1 MLRQTSGLAK
11 IPPCSNETWDSDGR
25 GLDRGGGLDA
35 GGTGVRFPG
44 PGSNFLPRVLLD
56 DWGGNAP
63 ETGGSGFEMGIGLVL
78 DRVLAAGGGLDSDA
92 TSSGDDDAS
101 ESPPLAWIPYLVVTF
116 TWRHT
121 GKFVVNGS
129 AI

>member
-1 MLRQTSGLAK
+1 MRS
-11 IPPCSNETWDSDGR
+11 
-25 GLDRGGGLDA
+25 
-35 GGTGVRFPG
+35 PG
-44 PGSNFLPRVLLD
+44 PGSNFLPWVLLD
-56 DWGGNAP
+56 DWGGKAP

-78 DRVLAAGGGLDSDA
+78 DLVLAAGGGLDSDA

-101 ESPPLAWIPYLVVTF
+101 ESTPLAWIPDLVVTF

-121 GKFVVNGS
+121 GKFVGNGS